1 MGNKLGCL
9 CKSEKNHEKKMVIRD
24 IDPKIPADLKRISV
38 KDGYRIINIQNLERK
53 PVREYHQE
61 VRSQLQKTRELTKNY
76 NLMSDDIYLYKDT
89 STNKNST
96 VETNNFIG
104 SFLNAYNS
112 HGDVVLNPDTI
123 WIAISLYFSTYI
135 NNHAEA
141 LRDKLVYHEGKKN
154 LVVEEF
160 VGSKEESIQKEKE
173 WDYFFGSI
181 YEQIKIYAKP
191 GVIESLECDFST
203 TGNIEKLISTSLI
216 MNSLKKYFSYTRM
229 ICFCG
234 INNIYFE
241 GTREDWIKIIAKT
254 KNLSKY
260 DVDTKLNHYIEKILI
275 ILRHFV
281 NTWDG
286 KVDVKFWNNI
296 MNTEEKRIG
305 SGSQVQTFLEGW
317 ILYFFG
323 EYGRMD
329 LDEVP
334 DYSYNVPVILINQV
348 TKTKKNLD
356 IVGNWCS
363 VSKINN
369 HTYKTDL
376 GVGIVDNSR
385 KQEDW

>member
-1 MGNKLGCL
+1 
-9 CKSEKNHEKKMVIRD
+9 
-24 IDPKIPADLKRISV
+24 
-38 KDGYRIINIQNLERK
+38 
-53 PVREYHQE
+53 
-61 VRSQLQKTRELTKNY
+61 
-76 NLMSDDIYLYKDT
+76 
-89 STNKNST
+89 
-96 VETNNFIG
+96 
-104 SFLNAYNS
+104 
-112 HGDVVLNPDTI
+112 
-123 WIAISLYFSTYI
+123 
-135 NNHAEA
+135 
-141 LRDKLVYHEGKKN
+141 VYHEGKKN